1 MRPAALCHVVEGQ
14 QPCWQPTTSHC
25 NQQASVSEHET
36 AQKGLQG
43 TSANSLG
50 WLRPETK
57 TQPGLLPPLS
67 TPFLSAQ
74 PRRAVTMPS
83 PALWGQQQAPSSSLL
98 PAIGRASPIAIAWDK
113 ACTHLW
119 LLTMAITTTSCAS
132 LAVHL
137 YLSPILM
144 LDQQQ
149 GPYLI

>member
-1 MRPAALCHVVEGQ
+1 MEGQ

-25 NQQASVSEHET
+25 DQQASVTEHET
-36 AQKGLQG
+36 AQKGLQR

-74 PRRAVTMPS
+74 PCRSVTMPS

-98 PAIGRASPIAIAWDK
+98 PAIGRASPIAT
-113 ACTHLW
+113 ACTHPW

-132 LAVHL
+132 LAGHL

-149 GPYLI
+149 GPYLIKRI